1 MNPLIALPPLWAINL
16 GQLMIAL
23 ITVVCFAL
31 ILRRLND
38 HWKKTLQIAIDLMV
52 KQQEVSTL
60 MANNL
65 GTLIKN
71 ELLSAAE
78 ANKKLD
84 ALMLERAIEPWKD

>member
-1 MNPLIALPPLWAINL
+1 MSPANSLWAIYL
-16 GQLMIAL
+16 GQAMIAL
-23 ITVVCFAL
+23 ITVVCFGL

-38 HWKKTLQIAIDLMV
+38 HWKKTLQVAVDLMV

-65 GTLIKN
+65 GTLITN